1 MNSNEFFN
9 NNFFKNDPSELFKDI
24 GKQVYNQFSSSAFP
38 TNIYDTDDA
47 YIVEAELPGV
57 SKEDISLKFE
67 QNILLIKANKKLK
80 NESQKIQLNERSTG
94 ELERHFKFDDINKEE
109 IIANH
114 AEGVLYVT
122 LPKVIDED
130 EKATTIAIQ

>member
-1 MNSNEFFN
+1 MSSLIIIFQ
-9 NNFFKNDPSELFKDI
+9 NDPSELFKDI

-38 TNIYDTDDA
+38 TNIYDTDEA

-80 NESQKIQLNERSTG
+80 MKTKNTVKRTFNW
-94 ELERHFKFDDINKEE
+94 
-109 IIANH
+109 
-114 AEGVLYVT
+114 
-122 LPKVIDED
+122 
-130 EKATTIAIQ
+130 